1 MVEKIEKDHARF
13 RQIVR
18 GKIRQNLRKFMSSG
32 ELIGRVGKDLVSIPL
47 PQIDIPQFRFGKNN
61 GGGVGQG
68 DGEKGDV
75 IGADEGEGGSGQ
87 AGDQPGSHILEVDVS
102 LDELAAILGEEL
114 QLPRIEPRG
123 RKNLLTSK
131 GRFTGIARAGP
142 ESLKHFK
149 RTYREALKRQ
159 IMAGMY
165 DPANPV
171 IIPMRRDKRYRSW
184 KPVEVPESAAVVMY
198 LMDVSGSMGDEQ
210 KETVRQISFW
220 IDTWLRTQ
228 FKSIETRYVVHDATA
243 QEVKRDVF
251 YKIRESGGTKISSA
265 YALARDILKAD
276 YPASEWNIYCFQF
289 SDGDNWGADDTRQC
303 VEMLKK
309 EILPVAN
316 LFCYGQV
323 RSAYGSGQFIKDL
336 VEAVSHESLVTAEI
350 RDKDAIF
357 DAVKGFLGK
366 GK

>member
-18 GKIRQNLRKFMSSG
+18 GKIRQNLKKFMSSG
-32 ELIGRVGKDLVSIPL
+32 ELIGRVGKNIVSIPI
-47 PQIDIPQFRFGKNN
+47 PQIDIPHFQFGTNE
-61 GGGVGQG
+61 GGGVGRG
-68 DGEKGDV
+68 DGERGDV
-75 IGADEGEGGSGQ
+75 LGDEGEGQSGR
-87 AGDQPGSHILEVDVS
+87 AGDQPGTHILEVDVP
-102 LDELAAILGEEL
+102 LEELAAILGEEL
-114 QLPRIEPRG
+114 KLPRIEPRG
-123 RKNLLTSK
+123 KKNLLTSR

-142 ESLKHFK
+142 ESLRHFK

-159 IMAGMY
+159 IIAGLY
-165 DPANPV
+165 DPQNPV

-184 KPVEVPESAAVVMY
+184 NPVEVPESAAVVLY

-228 FKSIETRYVVHDATA
+228 FKSIETRYIVHDATA

-265 YALARDILKAD
+265 YALARDIIKAE
-276 YPASEWNIYCFQF
+276 YPVSEWNIYCFQF

-309 EILPVAN
+309 DILPAAN

-336 VEAVSHESLVTAEI
+336 AESVSHENLIAVEI

-357 DAVKGFLGK
+357 DAVKAFLGK
-366 GK
+366 GR